1 MAATIKILVLVAVLL
16 LIGLSPG
23 AVQAAPELTVTKN
36 VAYPNFPGSIEFYFT
51 AQSNENIIDIRLC
64 YNVERE
70 SFAQVVSEIYIE
82 FEPDITVDVGW
93 TWDLRRTGGLPQG
106 SVIHYWWQVTH
117 GDGSHSET
125 QSQQLVFEDIGHN
138 WQSITEGHL
147 TLYWYEGDDSFAE
160 ELMAAAQKA
169 LAQLYEDAGAQLK
182 KPVDLY
188 IYANAQELQQALMFP
203 QQWTG
208 GQAFPRYNKIAIG
221 IATYMID
228 WGKRAIIH
236 ELTHLVTHQ
245 MTFNP
250 YSNLPT
256 WLNEGLSMYAEG
268 DLEAVYQVYLE
279 QAITQDNLISVRS
292 LASPFSAY
300 AATSYLSY
308 AESHSIVSYL
318 IGEYSQQSMSEL
330 LDTFQQGSTADGA
343 LLNVYGFDMDT
354 LNKIWR
360 DYIMLPV
367 TTGTGGQ
374 VEVNLALIG
383 LLVLVGVALVVSG
396 VWLWRLKR

>member
-1 MAATIKILVLVAVLL
+1 
-16 LIGLSPG
+16 
-23 AVQAAPELTVTKN
+23 
-36 VAYPNFPGSIEFYFT
+36 
-51 AQSNENIIDIRLC
+51 
-64 YNVERE
+64 
-70 SFAQVVSEIYIE
+70 
-82 FEPDITVDVGW
+82 
-93 TWDLRRTGGLPQG
+93 
-106 SVIHYWWQVTH
+106 
-117 GDGSHSET
+117 
-125 QSQQLVFEDIGHN
+125 
-138 WQSITEGHL
+138 
-147 TLYWYEGDDSFAE
+147 
-160 ELMAAAQKA
+160 
-169 LAQLYEDAGAQLK
+169 
-182 KPVDLY
+182 
-188 IYANAQELQQALMFP
+188 MFP

-221 IATYMID
+221 IDTYMID

-279 QAITQDNLISVRS
+279 QAMAQDNLISVRS

-360 DYIMLPV
+360 DYIMLSV
-367 TTGTGGQ
+367 ITDTGGQ
-374 VEVNLALIG
+374 VEINLALIG